1 MRPSIVLASLAL
13 VCLTGTAVADA
24 QPTPAGTV
32 ESVPN
37 WPDPA
42 LVHVPA
48 DRPVVRVPTDPAIGR
63 VPTDPTVDLVPGTVD
78 ATGVEPTGAA
88 DATEA
93 QGDAQGEDVVASLG
107 TAIGEPSL
115 SAQGELEQAV
125 EHRIVWHEEWP
136 RYSFDEAVLTLG
148 LGLLLVAAEALPTAT
163 TSPNWAGGNPFDSA
177 ARNGLRLQLY
187 QQRES
192 ARVAGDVLMW
202 VSTAFPFVI
211 DALLVTGLV
220 DGSWDT
226 TLQMGLIS
234 LEAYVVSLI
243 VWRVTSLL
251 VRRERP
257 VVTACR
263 EGDLSPHC
271 DTRQPTQSFFSN
283 TAVNAFTGA
292 GLTCLHHTVMPI
304 FDDEAADATAC
315 VGAITVASVAGLL
328 RVMSDFE
335 YLSDVLTG
343 AVVGFVSG
351 YVLPWLLHYQGGAR
365 PELRAPVA
373 MIPAPMVGPGD
384 TYGVEVLGWF

>member
-1 MRPSIVLASLAL
+1 MRPTLAFASFAL
-13 VCLTGTAVADA
+13 VCLVGTAIASAQEVDAAVDAGAEAQPDPTVALVPDTGSADA
-24 QPTPAGTV
+24 T
-32 ESVPN
+32 
-37 WPDPA
+37 
-42 LVHVPA
+42 
-48 DRPVVRVPTDPAIGR
+48 TDPAE
-63 VPTDPTVDLVPGTVD
+63 DPSD
-78 ATGVEPTGAA
+78 AE
-88 DATEA
+88 
-93 QGDAQGEDVVASLG
+93 GEDVVASLG

-115 SAQGELEQAV
+115 AAQGELEQAV
-125 EHRIVWHEEWP
+125 EHRIVWREEWP
-136 RYSFDEAVLTLG
+136 RYSFDEAVLSLG
-148 LGLLLVAAEALPTAT
+148 LGLLLIAAELLPTGT
-163 TSPNWAGGNPFDSA
+163 SSPNWAGGNPFDDA
-177 ARNGLRLQLY
+177 ARSGLRLQLY

-202 VSTAFPFVI
+202 VSVGFPFVI
-211 DALLVTGLV
+211 DALLVTGLG

-226 TLQMGLIS
+226 ALQMGLIG
-234 LEAYVVSLI
+234 LEAYIVSLTI
-243 VWRVTSLL
+243 WRLSALL

-257 VVTACR
+257 LGAACR
-263 EGDLSPHC
+263 EGDISPHC
-271 DTRQPTQSFFSN
+271 ETRAATDQVTQSFFSN

-343 AVVGFVSG
+343 AVVGFLSG
-351 YVLPWLLHYQGGAR
+351 YLLPWLLHYQGGAR